1 MTVVVTGGGGF
12 LASALLPRL
21 AAREEVFATHRPD
34 AEPPPINGVQW
45 LPLDLSQP
53 LPQTLP
59 REVDAVLHLAQS
71 RRYREFPEGAVD
83 MYEVNAAAT
92 VRLLDYC
99 RGAGG
104 KTFTYASSGSIYAR
118 GADPVRE
125 DDQPAPPDF
134 YAATKLAGEQ
144 AVEQF
149 RGLLRA
155 HVVRPFFIYGPKQP
169 MMMMPGI
176 LARVREQH
184 DVTLAGPDGIHINP
198 IFVDDAADAVIA
210 TLDLDQS
217 QTLNLAGPDVVS
229 IRQIAELAGRL
240 LGRAP
245 SFAVGDSQQDLIAS
259 IERQSRFA
267 GAPQVG
273 FEEGLSRTV
282 EQG

>member
-1 MTVVVTGGGGF
+1 MTVVVTGGGAF

-21 AAREEVFATHRPD
+21 ATREEVFATHKPD
-34 AEPPPINGVQW
+34 AKPPAINGVQW

-71 RRYREFPEGAVD
+71 RRYREFPGGAVD
-83 MYEVNAAAT
+83 MYEINAAAT

-104 KTFTYASSGSIYAR
+104 GTFTYASSGSIYSP
-118 GADPVRE
+118 GPDPVRE
-125 DDQPAPPDF
+125 DDRPAPPNF
-134 YAATKLAGEQ
+134 YATTKLAGEQ

-149 RGLLRA
+149 RGLLCA
-155 HVVRPFFIYGPKQP
+155 HVVRPFFIYGPKQTG
-169 MMMMPGI
+169 MMVPGL
-176 LARVREQH
+176 LARVREQQ
-184 DVTLAGPDGIHINP
+184 DVTLAGPDGIRINP
-198 IFVDDAADAVIA
+198 IFVDDAADAVVA

-217 QTLNLAGPDVVS
+217 HTFNLAGPDVVS
-229 IRQIAELAGRL
+229 IRQIAEIAGRL

-245 SFAVGDSQQDLIAS
+245 SFAVGETQQDLVAS
-259 IERQSRFA
+259 IERQSEVA

-273 FEEGLSRTV
+273 FEEGLRRTV